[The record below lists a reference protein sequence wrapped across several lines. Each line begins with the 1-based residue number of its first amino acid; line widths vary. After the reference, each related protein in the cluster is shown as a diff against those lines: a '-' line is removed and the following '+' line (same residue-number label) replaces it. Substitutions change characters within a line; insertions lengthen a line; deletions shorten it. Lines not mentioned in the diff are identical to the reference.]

1 MLNSSF
7 PFPFEIEDPDVW
19 IFWSNGSPCILSVN
33 GESPRFTANPRV
45 TFQVLCIK
53 LVLHS
58 AHPLDKETQ
67 NNKLSTS
74 KTAQLPIFW
83 SQIMPGEPKPW
94 FHLLKALWVCPQVQF
109 PVLRAAQLCMLQSLH
124 SGSLLGAGA
133 SCGCSFILVPWERVW
148 VFFHMCMKCGR
159 RTGFPS
165 LPCCVWVE
173 GSISV
178 WGKKDSSAEGFF
190 GVTALKIT
198 HSISL
203 LNLLLC
209 VLYSTTVVF

>member
-1 MLNSSF
+1 MDFLIKWFSLHS
-7 PFPFEIEDPDVW
+7 
-19 IFWSNGSPCILSVN
+19 LSKW
-33 GESPRFTANPRV
+33 GES
-45 TFQVLCIK
+45 QVHSKPQSNLPSPLHQVGAALCSAPA
-53 LVLHS
+53 S
-58 AHPLDKETQ
+58 AHY
-67 NNKLSTS
+67 NKLSTS

-94 FHLLKALWVCPQVQF
+94 FHLLKVLWVCPQVQF

-148 VFFHMCMKCGR
+148 VFFHMCMKRSR

-165 LPCCVWVE
+165 LLCCVWVE
-173 GSISV
+173 GSKSV
-178 WGKKDSSAEGFF
+178 WGKKDSSAEGCF
-190 GVTALKIT
+190 GVTALNIT